1 MVFVVILLL
10 EQEIIREVI
19 MAKKERMVVPGNRLV
34 ETIRQLVSRG
44 DSRKVCI
51 LNEEKHLLEI
61 PLTTSDP
68 AAPATILEAP
78 VLAAIRA
85 MGSLLSECTV
95 EVEKVEQPE
104 NPAANSS
111 V

>member
-1 MVFVVILLL
+1 
-10 EQEIIREVI
+10 

-51 LNEEKHLLEI
+51 LNEEKHLLDI

-85 MGSLLSECTV
+85 VGSLLSECTV
-95 EVEKVEQPE
+95 EVEKIEQPE
-104 NPAANSS
+104 NPATNSS
-111 V
+111 A

>member
-34 ETIRQLVSRG
+34 ETIKQLVSRG